1 MPSDDTG
8 SSLPFDWQQS
18 AHPDHVPDAVRVRQ
32 LVQRV
37 QRLTGAVAAL
47 GTVVVLGVAVAA
59 LSLLTQW
66 LSG

>member
-1 MPSDDTG
+1 MPDDTG
-8 SSLPFDWQQS
+8 SLPFDWQQTVRD
-18 AHPDHVPDAVRVRQ
+18 PDHVPDSVRVRH

>member
-1 MPSDDTG
+1 MPSDDT
-8 SSLPFDWQQS
+8 SLPFDWQQS
-18 AHPDHVPDAVRVRQ
+18 AARDPDHVPDAVRVRQ

>member
-1 MPSDDTG
+1 MPDDTG
-8 SSLPFDWQQS
+8 SLPFDWQHS
-18 AHPDHVPDAVRVRQ
+18 ARDPDHVPDSLRVRQ